1 VAIRFV
7 FDEHLR
13 GPLFRA
19 VERHNALHR
28 DPIDVVRVGD
38 PPDLPL
44 AADDAALLVWA
55 EQEGRILVTS
65 DKRTIPGFLA
75 AHLAGGRRSPGILML
90 RRRWSVRDVVM
101 ALVLVTYASEDDEWQ
116 DGIHY
121 IPEPNV

>member
-19 VERHNALHR
+19 VERHNALHL

-38 PPDLPL
+38 PLDLPL
-44 AADDAALLVWA
+44 AADDAALLAWA
-55 EQEGRILVTS
+55 EREGRILVKS

-75 AHLAGGRRSPGILML
+75 AHLAGGRRSPGVLML
-90 RRRWSVRDVVM
+90 RRRWSPREVVL
-101 ALVLVTYASEDDEWQ
+101 ALVLVTYASEREEWQ
-116 DGIHY
+116 DGIQY
-121 IPEPNV
+121 LPDATV